1 MPEAC
6 AGELRHANAVPG
18 IRERRDR
25 AHRRRPELP
34 LRCFQISGR
43 LVGIGGNAGAAART
57 DRNTAGHG
65 LLLENDDACARIMG
79 SMAAMAPAK
88 PKPTTT
94 TSKVSV
100 IKKNLVI
107 RNGTGRTRLTRCS
120 NKRCSADRISLR
132 DCRIRLYHA

>member
-1 MPEAC
+1 VPEAC

-65 LLLENDDACARIMG
+65 LLLENDDAGARIMG

-100 IKKNLVI
+100 IKKS
-107 RNGTGRTRLTRCS
+107 RDSERHR
-120 NKRCSADRISLR
+120 KDSADSVLKQTVQ
-132 DCRIRLYHA
+132 CGSHFPARLQD

>member
-1 MPEAC
+1 VPEAC

-43 LVGIGGNAGAAART
+43 LVGIGGNSGAAART

-65 LLLENDDACARIMG
+65 LLLENDDVGALIMG

-100 IKKNLVI
+100 IKKSRDSKRHRKDSAESVLKQTVQC
-107 RNGTGRTRLTRCS
+107 GSHFPARLQ
-120 NKRCSADRISLR
+120 D
-132 DCRIRLYHA
+132 